1 MGGEAAPSTR
11 GERAVL
17 AGLMLV
23 LVALKVRANARV
35 DDYGVDGSL
44 YLDFAQHVR
53 DGAGLVTDASLY
65 HAGFPTFPHPSPIYP
80 VWPWLLGMVG
90 RIAPLEAAAPW
101 VATACYL
108 GSLLLAYAWARRV
121 APGPLFPEVP
131 VLDAGHLAVV
141 LLGLNDRYFEHT
153 TKPYTE
159 GLAFLVLFAALLR
172 FRGYFERPGPLR
184 GLECGAWLGLLLL
197 VRAQMIVAAAGWF
210 AAAGWMALT
219 VGPRR
224 PRIEGLIA
232 GTAGFATTLAPYLL
246 HVRGY
251 LPGAGLGDLLRFER
265 FQATPGLARLELLVA
280 TDGPWDW
287 LRDRARGFL
296 VAFDEGSAYSYFK
309 AFGAIYWSVPL
320 ALLVLGAEQL
330 RAARAGERPWR
341 RLVAPGAQHGLFLL
355 VFATGWFLSLHVLH
369 KATFTEWNFAMRHAL
384 PCLFLFGMANVALL
398 RRAGVPRLVGTF
410 LLAVTVHRGVGE
422 VAGVAD
428 TLRFSRA
435 DVRSRDGIVRLLG
448 ATVRARGPIVVATPR
463 AQRLA
468 AWTAGVGLH
477 GVYAQTTF
485 PEVLHMVDTLGV
497 TLLAVPVDGEQPAF
511 LDAPEVPEHLVP
523 VLGAPEGWR
532 LWIPRLHRP
541 PSPPSEG
548 ASHAP

>member
-1 MGGEAAPSTR
+1 MDAEGASTR
-11 GERAVL
+11 AERGVL
-17 AGLMLV
+17 AALLLALLV
-23 LVALKVRANARV
+23 LKVRANAAI
-35 DDYGVDGSL
+35 DDFGVDGSL

-65 HAGFPTFPHPSPIYP
+65 HAGFPRFPHPSPIYP

-90 RIAPLEAAAPW
+90 RVAPLEAAAPW

-108 GSLLLAYAWARRV
+108 GSLLLAYAWARRL
-121 APGPLFPEVP
+121 APGALLPDVP
-131 VLDAGHLAVV
+131 AVNAGHLAVV

-159 GLAFLVLFAALLR
+159 GLAFLLLFAALLR
-172 FRGYFERPGPLR
+172 FRGYFERPGALR

-197 VRAQMIVAAAGWF
+197 VRAQMIVSAAGWF
-210 AAAGWMALT
+210 AAAGWMALA

-224 PRIEGLIA
+224 PHLAGLLA
-232 GTAGFATTLAPYLL
+232 GAAGFAGTLAPYLL

-265 FQATPGLARLELLVA
+265 FQSTPGLARLELLVA
-280 TDGPWDW
+280 TDGPLDW
-287 LRDRARGFL
+287 LRDRAGGFL

-309 AFGAIYWSVPL
+309 AFGAIYWSVPV
-320 ALLVLGAEQL
+320 AALVLAAEVL
-330 RAARAGERPWR
+330 RSARAGERPWR
-341 RLVAPGAQHGLFLL
+341 RLVAPESQHGLFLL

-410 LLAVTVHRGVGE
+410 LLAVTVHRGVGQVLE
-422 VAGVAD
+422 VEDSVR
-428 TLRFSRA
+428 LSRA

-468 AWTAGVGLH
+468 AWTEGVGLH
-477 GVYAQTTF
+477 GIYDQTTF
-485 PEVLHMVDTLGV
+485 TELLHMVDDLGV
-497 TLLAVPVDGEQPAF
+497 TLVAVPDDGEQPA
-511 LDAPEVPEHLVP
+511 LLEDPALAEHLVA

-532 LWIPRLHRP
+532 LWIPRANRP
-541 PSPPSEG
+541 STLSSTGVPD
-548 ASHAP
+548 AP